1 MTQEERACHEIY
13 KCLHVVFQ
21 TPRITTIASY
31 ISSFS
36 LVWESCGEYCRWTG
50 SAQAESCYQRGFM
63 KCTECVVLAW
73 PTFFLFFS
81 FLLFLS
87 FFLFLKGKKLLGE
100 KSSSALCVCMKPKQA
115 VCEHEVNYCKTVQL
129 MIFHSKTKNLRQWK
143 SFLEGVITAVFCR
156 VFIGCS
162 FIPYRL
168 LHKIHCKKT
177 VANRTRCFRV
187 VL

>member
-13 KCLHVVFQ
+13 KCLHVVSQ
-21 TPRITTIASY
+21 TPRITTIAGY
-31 ISSFS
+31 ISCFS

-50 SAQAESCYQRGFM
+50 SAQAESCYQGGFM

-73 PTFFLFFS
+73 PTFS
-81 FLLFLS
+81 FLS
-87 FFLFLKGKKLLGE
+87 FSFFFKGKKLLGE
-100 KSSSALCVCMKPKQA
+100 KSPSALCVCMKPKQA
-115 VCEHEVNYCKTVQL
+115 ACEHEVNYCKTVQL
-129 MIFHSKTKNLRQWK
+129 MIFYSKTKNIRQWRP
-143 SFLEGVITAVFCR
+143 FLEDVITAVFGR

-177 VANRTRCFRV
+177 VANQTRCFRV

>member
-1 MTQEERACHEIY
+1 MVNIVVGLVLLR
-13 KCLHVVFQ
+13 LNHV
-21 TPRITTIASY
+21 TSEASW
-31 ISSFS
+31 SVLS
-36 LVWESCGEYCRWTG
+36 VWC
-50 SAQAESCYQRGFM
+50 
-63 KCTECVVLAW
+63 W
-73 PTFFLFFS
+73 PGLLFFFS
-81 FLLFLS
+81 FLSYFFFLS
-87 FFLFLKGKKLLGE
+87 FFFLKGKKLLGE

-143 SFLEGVITAVFCR
+143 SFLERVITAVFCR
-156 VFIGCS
+156 VVIGCS